1 MKKIMHCIVIGG
13 CLLAIGTKAE
23 EPVAPVNV
31 RPNQA
36 VLEVKGMTCPL
47 CVKAVHKKLSG
58 IVALDRSQLQ
68 DGLHIDLDKKQV
80 VMALLP
86 GTSVDCLKVRQA
98 IEESKYELLRLH
110 RRLQGRLE
118 KKAGHLVLREDGG
131 GQVHP
136 ISFPPEKPHVRKEN
150 GKDEFQA
157 WYRVATM
164 ACAMGNL
171 DESKKFLHKAV
182 ELGGNEVM
190 LMALKDASL
199 EKLWI
204 GQQATL
210 QVEMCWQENQD
221 ATKGKSLLTLVE
233 RVIEVSP

>member
-1 MKKIMHCIVIGG
+1 MKKIIRYTIIGS
-13 CLLAIGTKAE
+13 CLLASATKAE
-23 EPVAPVNV
+23 KPVAPVNV
-31 RPNQA
+31 QSNQA
-36 VLEVKGMTCPL
+36 VLDVKGMVCAH
-47 CVKAVHKKLSG
+47 CAKAAHKQLAG
-58 IVALDRSQLQ
+58 AAALDQSLLQ
-68 DGLHIDLDKKQV
+68 NGLHIDIDKKQI

-86 GTSVDCLKVRQA
+86 GKSVDYHELQEAV
-98 IEESKYELLRLH
+98 EESDCELLRLH
-110 RRLQGRLE
+110 MRLQGRLE